1 MPTTTTRTVATGAAL
16 AAVALR
22 LVSIFTWPPDSDASH
37 ARMLATAGAHPT
49 AWNTATWA
57 EVLCWAAAGF
67 AVLTTLWRVSGRGF
81 WLTRTGGWGYGVSL
95 VVLGIMGGAMNAVTG
110 VLARQPDPRAMVT
123 VIDDLHRA
131 GSLAPFVAIVLL
143 GELFAVPFAFGL
155 RRAGLVGL
163 WFPVATVLAV
173 AGYVATSDSSTHLV
187 VLAGFVPLAATW
199 LGLARVL
206 TDVPDAGRSLTADRA
221 DRPVPEPA

>member
-1 MPTTTTRTVATGAAL
+1 MPTTTRNVAAGAAL

-57 EVLCWAAAGF
+57 EVLCWVAAGF
-67 AVLTTLWRVSGRGF
+67 AVLTALWLVGGRGF
-81 WLTRTGGWGYGVSL
+81 WLTRIGGWGYGISL
-95 VVLGIMGGAMNAVTG
+95 IVLGIMGGAMNAVTG
-110 VLARQPDPRAMVT
+110 VLAHEPNPQAMVT
-123 VIDDLHRA
+123 VIDHLHSA
-131 GSLAPFVAIVLL
+131 GSLAPFVMIVLL

-163 WFPVATVLAV
+163 WFPVVTILAIV
-173 AGYVATSDSSTHLV
+173 GYVATSDSSDHLV
-187 VLAGFVPLAATW
+187 VLGGFVPLAATW

-206 TDVPDAGRSLTADRA
+206 TEERSRTEGVVLATDTAA
-221 DRPVPEPA
+221 AM